1 MIKGYNKQ
9 LDIVFYVDE
18 WNEHTDE
25 KIRIYDSN
33 KDYCDYLEES
43 SVLESC
49 EHLEQTPEQYIKDLV
64 SILENANDIKDFCNE
79 FLYDYMIEEN
89 NGQERDDMTNVFGK
103 WLVILV

>member
-9 LDIVFYVDE
+9 LDIVFYVDD
-18 WNEHTDE
+18 WYEHTDE

-33 KDYCDYLEES
+33 KDYCDYLEEE
-43 SVLESC
+43 SVWNESINY
-49 EHLEQTPEQYIKDLV
+49 ETSEQKVIENFVKD
-64 SILENANDIKDFCNE
+64 LENASNIDDFCGK

-89 NGQERDDMTNVFGK
+89 KGQERDDLTNVFGK